1 MRDEALPSTLPSP
14 LPAPST
20 APEKSRKA
28 CPPSDGN
35 PNQRGGGGGGPR
47 IIKEEARDFREIT
60 ITVFREIIS

>member
-1 MRDEALPSTLPSP
+1 MRDEALPSTLPT
-14 LPAPST
+14 PST
-20 APEKSRKA
+20 APAPEKSRKA

-35 PNQRGGGGGGPR
+35 PNQRGGEPR